1 MGPPPNPA
9 KSRAGFISVVVFLEF
24 VVEKTRFLA
33 ILPGPSFVAKI
44 IVSIGCWAILVLNEQ
59 FLLKR
64 TKSYNSSKTSNY
76 HTIWHSPA
84 SAVAIKAQKVG
95 AGITRGFLHM

>member
-1 MGPPPNPA
+1 MFLRKEPHISMGPPPNPA

-44 IVSIGCWAILVLNEQ
+44 IVSIGC
-59 FLLKR
+59 
-64 TKSYNSSKTSNY
+64 
-76 HTIWHSPA
+76 
-84 SAVAIKAQKVG
+84 
-95 AGITRGFLHM
+95 